1 MPSTINL
8 KTNDTPFSIAKQH
21 IPLDESLQ
29 SEFGLVSTDS
39 LLNPTQK
46 SAYMGCKSYNSSIL
60 EFNAQQTQD
69 QYPLRHFM
77 DAWPKDNANRSAI
90 PWPEDMKSD
99 WTQLSMSIPM
109 SASDFS
115 SSSPNQE
122 KITVSPLRLSREL
135 DQSQVGL
142 GVGTIVGETGMKQNS
157 WIPITWGNSM
167 GGPLGEVL
175 NNTSNIAPTLNLKG
189 EGCHGSPQLG
199 SSPTGVL
206 QKSTFVSLSNSSS
219 AGSPRG
225 ENILGSAS
233 HDSSTFVPSM

>member
-46 SAYMGCKSYNSSIL
+46 SAYMGNKSYNSSIL

-90 PWPEDMKSD
+90 PWP
-99 WTQLSMSIPM
+99 
-109 SASDFS
+109 
-115 SSSPNQE
+115 
-122 KITVSPLRLSREL
+122 KI
-135 DQSQVGL
+135 
-142 GVGTIVGETGMKQNS
+142 
-157 WIPITWGNSM
+157 
-167 GGPLGEVL
+167 
-175 NNTSNIAPTLNLKG
+175 
-189 EGCHGSPQLG
+189 
-199 SSPTGVL
+199 
-206 QKSTFVSLSNSSS
+206 
-219 AGSPRG
+219 
-225 ENILGSAS
+225 
-233 HDSSTFVPSM
+233 